1 MRAEAFLEAIRAE
14 PDEDAHR
21 LVFADWL
28 DDQGDEDNAARAD
41 FIRTQCTLARL
52 PRHDL
57 RCRDLLEREQ
67 VLLGRYEPA
76 WIAPL
81 RDIVTR
87 WRFRCGFVEDVTIT
101 AESLLRRGA
110 ELYRLTPVR
119 HVRLRGTW
127 NLPALLPGSGRA
139 HKLAAL
145 LAPLRGLDLSHDS
158 LRDDIGLV
166 LLNLP
171 SLPRLSHLNL
181 ARNQLTLPGLRTL
194 AESDFLESL
203 TSLECGGGAAGL
215 LGVQA
220 LLDSPHLKALREL
233 RLTGSRLLDTGV
245 GMLARLPILSRLR
258 ALHVGHSAFTAAGL
272 HGLVHAPA
280 VANLT
285 TLDVSF
291 NNLEAAGV
299 RVLASSPQLGRLEEL
314 NLSRTGL
321 GDGGVEA
328 LAAMPLAGQLLAL
341 DLSLNRITDAG
352 ARALA
357 NYPHPSRLAVMDL
370 IYNRFGA
377 DAMHDLRQRFGDRV
391 CYFHR

>member
-28 DDQGDEDNAARAD
+28 DDQGGEDNAARAD
-41 FIRTQCTLARL
+41 FIRTQCALARL

-57 RCRDLLEREQ
+57 RRRDLLEREQ
-67 VLLGRYEPA
+67 ALLGRHEAA
-76 WIAPL
+76 WAAPL

-87 WRFRCGFVEDVTIT
+87 WRFRRGFVEDVTIP
-101 AESLLRRGA
+101 AETLLRRGA

-127 NLPALLPGSGRA
+127 NLPGLLAGSGRA
-139 HKLAAL
+139 HKFAAL
-145 LAPLRGLDLSHDS
+145 LGPLHGLDLSHDF
-158 LRDDIGLV
+158 LRDEVGQV

-171 SLPRLSHLNL
+171 SLPRLTHLNL
-181 ARNQLTLPGLRTL
+181 GRGNLTIQALRTL
-194 AESDFLESL
+194 AETDFLESL

-220 LLDSPHLKALREL
+220 LLESPHLKSLEEL
-233 RLTGSRLLDTGV
+233 KLTGSRLLETGV
-245 GMLARLPILSRLR
+245 GMLVRLPLLSRLR
-258 ALHVGHSAFTAAGL
+258 ALHVGHSAFTPAGL
-272 HGLVHAPA
+272 HALVHAPA

-321 GDGGVEA
+321 GDGGVQA

-352 ARALA
+352 AQALA
-357 NYPHPSRLAVMDL
+357 NYAHPSRLAVLDL

-391 CYFHR
+391 CWFHR